1 MVIIPHGNAYWTA
14 QHTLYITTPMTPIVY
29 VVRIARTKQ
38 CETLTLA
45 NVYHHA
51 QMPHSSIQIQ
61 INVSSNAQLTT
72 PQAYSMGILLL
83 LYQSV

>member
-1 MVIIPHGNAYWTA
+1 
-14 QHTLYITTPMTPIVY
+14 MTPIVY

-45 NVYHHA
+45 SVYHHA
-51 QMPHSSIQIQ
+51 LMPHSSIQIQ

-72 PQAYSMGILLL
+72 PQAYSMAILLL